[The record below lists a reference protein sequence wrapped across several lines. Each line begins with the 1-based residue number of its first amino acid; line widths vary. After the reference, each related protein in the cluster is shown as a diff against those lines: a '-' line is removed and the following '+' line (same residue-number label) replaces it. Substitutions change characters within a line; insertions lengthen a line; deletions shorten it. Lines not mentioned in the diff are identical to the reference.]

1 MNKKVILAAL
11 VGLLVGGLI
20 VGVTASQAVNGNN
33 TTVMRTM
40 GMDMSKLTANQKMK
54 TGMSMDDMAK
64 MLDGKTGDEFDKA
77 FISMMIDHHQ
87 GAIEMAELAAAN
99 AGHPEIKKLS
109 EDIIA
114 AQTTEIAQM
123 KMWQQAWGYSTSSD
137 PHAGH

>member
-11 VGLLVGGLI
+11 AGLLVGGLI
-20 VGVTASQAVNGNN
+20 VGVTASQAVSRNN
-33 TTVMRTM
+33 TSVLKVM
-40 GMDMSKLTANQKMK
+40 GVDANKLVVNQKMD
-54 TGMSMDDMAK
+54 TDMSMSDMTK

-87 GAIEMAELAAAN
+87 GAIEMAKLAATN
-99 AGHPEIKKLS
+99 AGHQEIKTLS

-114 AQTTEIAQM
+114 AQMKEIDQM
-123 KMWQQAWGYSTSSD
+123 KSWQQAWGYSTTSD